1 MDYRITL
8 MKGWRPDRR
17 LIHPGTY
24 RVPED
29 MSHADAERALK
40 EAGAEKL
47 TPQSRVT
54 QNIVEPEV
62 PPKKKARGRPP
73 ENK

>member
-8 MKGWRPDRR
+8 PRPWRPDHR

-29 MSHADAERALK
+29 MSPADAERALREADALK
-40 EAGAEKL
+40 ETTESPGVANSEA
-47 TPQSRVT
+47 
-54 QNIVEPEV
+54 PES
-62 PPKKKARGRPP
+62 KRRGRPP
-73 ENK
+73 KPPAD

>member
-8 MKGWRPDRR
+8 PRAWRPDHR

-29 MSHADAERALK
+29 MSPADAERALK
-40 EAGAEKL
+40 EADALKE
-47 TPQSRVT
+47 TR
-54 QNIVEPEV
+54 EPPVVAKSE
-62 PPKKKARGRPP
+62 PPGGKRRGRPP
-73 ENK
+73 KPPAD